1 MKLAVSPN
9 VLEQQ
14 LGDEVV
20 LLDLES
26 GRYFGLQE
34 VGARAWRLLTASGDT
49 AAVQAQML
57 DEFEVEE
64 AVLRHDLD
72 ALWQGLLDAGLVEAA
87 PGS

>member
-1 MKLAVSPN
+1 MKLAIPPN

-14 LGDEVV
+14 LDDEIVI
-20 LLDLES
+20 LDLES

-64 AVLRHDLD
+64 AVLRQDLD
-72 ALWQGLLDAGLVEAA
+72 ELWQGLLAAGLVA
-87 PGS
+87 PVPAP